1 MLPRTN
7 CSYFGSQILWLFF
20 IIVLLRHASIPLVE
34 KVKLHI
40 VVAGASELRGHT
52 PFDANST

>member
-7 CSYFGSQILWLFF
+7 CSSFGSQILWLFF

-40 VVAGASELRGHT
+40 VVAGRRSCKATLH
-52 PFDANST
+52 ST